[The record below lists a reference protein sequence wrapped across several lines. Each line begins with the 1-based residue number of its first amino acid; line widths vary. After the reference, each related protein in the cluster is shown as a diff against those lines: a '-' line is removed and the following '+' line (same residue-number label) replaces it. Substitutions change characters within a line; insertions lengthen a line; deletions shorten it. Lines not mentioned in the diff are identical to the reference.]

1 MKWRYLIMKYKSVDL
16 LIVMTITIVD
26 VALVFALP
34 STNVIGRILTL
45 PLVLVLP
52 GYALTCALF
61 PKRALGVLECVVF
74 SLALSLGIVIL
85 GGLVLNWTP
94 FGLHTSSWSVL
105 LGGITL
111 IASAVA
117 LVRRRGQNISASAW
131 LRVVDV
137 GLNFRQGLL
146 LALAAVV
153 VCGAGAVS
161 YLGAARQ
168 PLPGFTQLW
177 ILPADGASTKN
188 TIRLGVS
195 NMELT
200 AMDYNLSVNMD
211 GKVVKDW
218 PSIYLKSNEKWE
230 ATLVLPQTTHTG
242 TTRVEASLYQ
252 TRAPTKIYRHVVLW
266 FDM

>member
-1 MKWRYLIMKYKSVDL
+1 MNQRSLDIFC
-16 LIVMTITIVD
+16 VMGITIVA

-34 STNVIGRILTL
+34 SANVPGRALTL

-52 GYALTCALF
+52 VYALTSALF
-61 PKRALGVLECVVF
+61 PRQVLGLPERVVF

-85 GGLVLNWTP
+85 GGLALNWAP

-105 LGGITL
+105 LSGITL

-146 LALAAVV
+146 LGLAAIV
-153 VCGAGAVS
+153 VCGAVAVS

-168 PLPGFTQLW
+168 PFPGFTQLW
-177 ILPADGASTKN
+177 ILPADGGSAKN

-200 AMDYNLSVNMD
+200 AMEYNLTVNMD
-211 GKVVKDW
+211 GKVVKVW

-230 ATLVLPQTTHTG
+230 TTLVLPQTTHTG

>member
-1 MKWRYLIMKYKSVDL
+1 MA
-16 LIVMTITIVD
+16 ITIVA

-34 STNVIGRILTL
+34 STNVIGRILSL

-61 PKRALGVLECVVF
+61 PRRELGILQCVVF
-74 SLALSLGIVIL
+74 SLALSLSIVIL
-85 GGLVLNWTP
+85 GGLALNWTP
-94 FGLHTSSWSVL
+94 FGLQVSSWSVL
-105 LGGITL
+105 LSGITL

-146 LALAAVV
+146 LSVAAIV
-153 VCGAGAVS
+153 VCGAVAVS
-161 YLGAARQ
+161 YLGATQQ
-168 PLPGFTQLW
+168 PFPGFTQLW
-177 ILPADGASTKN
+177 ILPADGASAKN

-200 AMDYNLSVNMD
+200 AMEYSLTVTMD
-211 GKVVKDW
+211 GKVVKVW
-218 PSIYLKSNEKWE
+218 PSIYLESNEKWE

-242 TTRVEASLYQ
+242 AARVEALLYQ
-252 TRAPTKIYRHVVLW
+252 TRAPTKIYRHVLLW
-266 FDM
+266 LDT